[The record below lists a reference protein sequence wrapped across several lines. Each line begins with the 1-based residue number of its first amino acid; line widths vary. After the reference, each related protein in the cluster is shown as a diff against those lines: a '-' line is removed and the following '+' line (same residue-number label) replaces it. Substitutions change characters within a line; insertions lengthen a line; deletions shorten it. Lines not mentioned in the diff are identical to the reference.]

1 RESEPTERRVVIVSD
16 LQEGAALDR
25 LQGYE
30 WPKNT
35 SVDVVTVGP
44 ARVNNVSV
52 QWIPDSGESQEVTG
66 EPQLRLRVANSAGNS
81 REQFSIRW
89 VNANSNSDSP
99 PPIPAY
105 APAGQSRIVRLS
117 RSPSKDANAIAI
129 DGDEVSF
136 DNTVHL
142 VPPQPLRIPILF
154 LGQESAA
161 DAQSLLYYLHR
172 AFPKTGNQSVEII
185 AHGGDQPVPA
195 FQVQDAQ
202 LALLGETPG
211 ASAIGAA
218 RAMAK
223 SGRIVVMALTSVQSG
238 AVLSN
243 LLELPSIEVTEA
255 SVRDYALL
263 GEINFQHPL
272 FAPFAD
278 SRFSDFTKIHYWKH
292 RQLDAAA
299 IPGAQVI
306 AKFDRGAPAVVQVP
320 LGRGSVVVFTSS
332 WRPVDGQLALSSKF
346 VPLLHALL
354 EQSSDIPVTKA
365 QYVVGDSIPLH
376 STNANTTVR
385 KPDGAAM
392 PIAVGTTAFEAD
404 QPGIYEVTP
413 GNRRYVVNLSP
424 EESQLAPLPLDRFRA
439 LGVPLQAPVVDPTT
453 LARRAAAA
461 QAIDLENR
469 QKAWRWLIAAALAVL
484 LIEILIAGK
493 LSGANRSS
501 TVSTS

>member
-1 RESEPTERRVVIVSD
+1 
-16 LQEGAALDR
+16 
-25 LQGYE
+25 
-30 WPKNT
+30 
-35 SVDVVTVGP
+35 
-44 ARVNNVSV
+44 
-52 QWIPDSGESQEVTG
+52 
-66 EPQLRLRVANSAGNS
+66 
-81 REQFSIRW
+81 
-89 VNANSNSDSP
+89 
-99 PPIPAY
+99 
-105 APAGQSRIVRLS
+105 
-117 RSPSKDANAIAI
+117 
-129 DGDEVSF
+129 
-136 DNTVHL
+136 
-142 VPPQPLRIPILF
+142 
-154 LGQESAA
+154 
-161 DAQSLLYYLHR
+161 
-172 AFPKTGNQSVEII
+172 
-185 AHGGDQPVPA
+185 
-195 FQVQDAQ
+195 
-202 LALLGETPG
+202 
-211 ASAIGAA
+211 
-218 RAMAK
+218 
-223 SGRIVVMALTSVQSG
+223 
-238 AVLSN
+238 
-243 LLELPSIEVTEA
+243 
-255 SVRDYALL
+255 
-263 GEINFQHPL
+263 
-272 FAPFAD
+272 
-278 SRFSDFTKIHYWKH
+278 
-292 RQLDAAA
+292 
-299 IPGAQVI
+299 
-306 AKFDRGAPAVVQVP
+306 
-320 LGRGSVVVFTSS
+320 VVVFTSS